1 MANNMIDGNRKII
14 DAETDLQHYVKGKK
28 IIIGNIAIEFFYAH
42 EEISEGVSASYFT
55 PLQVFENIYEIY
67 KKDFK
72 EFRIETNNPQLVE
85 VVEVLY
91 TKNGEE
97 SDIELYYQDKWG
109 KLIQLN
115 DFQEAYDYLG
125 EPYDIIDAIRVA
137 RSFNEDEKDV
147 LKLTSELIKEKKV
160 KWIERLGL

>member
-1 MANNMIDGNRKII
+1 MIDGNRKII
-14 DAETDLQHYVKGKK
+14 DAKTDLQYHIKGKK
-28 IIIGNIAIEFFYAH
+28 IIIGDIAIEFFYTH
-42 EEISEGVSASYFT
+42 EEISGEINNCYFT

-72 EFRIETNNPQLVE
+72 EFRLETNNPQLIE
-85 VVEVLY
+85 AVEVLY

-97 SDIELYYQDKWG
+97 PDIELFYQDKWG

-125 EPYDIIDAIRVA
+125 EPYDIIDSIRVA

-147 LKLTSELIKEKKV
+147 LKLISELIKEKKV

>member
-1 MANNMIDGNRKII
+1 MIDGNRKII
-14 DAETDLQHYVKGKK
+14 DAKTDLQHHIKGKK
-28 IIIGNIAIEFFYAH
+28 IIIGDIAIEFFYAH
-42 EEISEGVSASYFT
+42 EEISGEINNCYFT

-72 EFRIETNNPQLVE
+72 EFRLETNNPQLIE
-85 VVEVLY
+85 AVEVLY

-97 SDIELYYQDKWG
+97 PDIELFYQDKWG

-125 EPYDIIDAIRVA
+125 EPYDIIDSIRVA

-147 LKLTSELIKEKKV
+147 LKLISELIKEKKV